1 MQVTSAIK
9 VAKWVK
15 AASVTDV
22 DYQDECQKRHK
33 RGGGVVISGNFERVG
48 AVLL

>member
-15 AASVTDV
+15 ASSVTDV
-22 DYQDECQKRHK
+22 EGLDGCQKRHK
-33 RGGGVVISGNFERVG
+33 MGGGMVILGNRV
-48 AVLL
+48 

>member
-22 DYQDECQKRHK
+22 DCQDECQKRHK
-33 RGGGVVISGNFERVG
+33 RDGGVVISGYFASVEP
-48 AVLL
+48 VLI